1 MRKTGE
7 RIASFVQQLKERGF
21 KAEGKLGFRDRAKE
35 IVKFVREND
44 ADLLVVGSHGHTG
57 VKDLIYGETVN
68 TVRHELQIPILMVGI
83 KNEKAS

>member
-1 MRKTGE
+1 
-7 RIASFVQQLKERGF
+7 VQQLKERGF

-68 TVRHELQIPILMVGI
+68 TVRHELQIPILMVSI